1 MNLKI
6 FILSIF
12 SLFIFTSV
20 NNQTGDSKFKDT
32 QSVLKSLYLYN
43 FASLTDWPSNYKK
56 GDFIIGVLSK
66 DNKVYG
72 ELKKKYEDKRIGGQD
87 IRIVNYA
94 NVGEIDK
101 VNLLFL
107 DKSQS
112 SLINSVNEKIKSQST
127 LLVTN
132 KTGYLNKGAIIN
144 FVEVNNKQ
152 SYEINVR
159 NAKKKKL
166 ILASKL
172 IELAIKKIE

>member
-101 VNLLFL
+101 VNLLFFFTFFML
-107 DKSQS
+107 
-112 SLINSVNEKIKSQST
+112 
-127 LLVTN
+127 
-132 KTGYLNKGAIIN
+132 
-144 FVEVNNKQ
+144 
-152 SYEINVR
+152 
-159 NAKKKKL
+159 
-166 ILASKL
+166 
-172 IELAIKKIE
+172 